1 MYEVTVYK
9 VVKEPL
15 TSRYIMMLDPVDKQ
29 EPSVMIPVGKK
40 EAENIHSRKCEKGQC
55 TCSAYDVLTPIL
67 DCLKNVKFEKLL
79 IEDCSCGSFTA
90 GLYMNVGGTE
100 KVLDC
105 RPSDGVVLALD
116 RHIPIY
122 VKKVDICCSDK

>member
-15 TSRYIMMLDPVDKQ
+15 TSRFMLMLDPVDDA
-29 EPSVMIPVGKK
+29 ENSVLIPIGMK
-40 EAENIHSRKCEKGQC
+40 EAENIHSRKCENGQC
-55 TCSAYDVLTPIL
+55 NKSAYDMLTPIL
-67 DCLKNVKFEKLL
+67 DAASSVTFEKLV
-79 IEDCSCGSFTA
+79 IEDCSCGVFTA
-90 GLYMNVGGTE
+90 GLYMTAGGE
-100 KVLDC
+100 DKIIDC

-122 VKKVDICCSDK
+122 IKKTDTCCEE